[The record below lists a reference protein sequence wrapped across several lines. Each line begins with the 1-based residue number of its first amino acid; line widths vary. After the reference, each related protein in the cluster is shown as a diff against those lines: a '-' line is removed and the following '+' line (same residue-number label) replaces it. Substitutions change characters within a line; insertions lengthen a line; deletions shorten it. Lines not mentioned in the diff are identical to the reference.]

1 MAKIHHWFFN
11 RVSVISSILNS
22 HVFILLFTAGFGVYI
37 CHSPLVSVTF
47 LDKSVLYNTYYHH
60 LIVIG
65 PCLILP
71 AHVVCVLLN
80 IVLDDSRI

>member
-1 MAKIHHWFFN
+1 
-11 RVSVISSILNS
+11 
-22 HVFILLFTAGFGVYI
+22 
-37 CHSPLVSVTF
+37 VTF